1 MAANFVSSPS
11 KYKLDRLFLK
21 RFWRCWK
28 VIFPGCLSTTSL
40 LLVLLMG
47 LSLAE
52 QLLMYNTGLIPSRFY
67 EALLDRDKAD
77 FTSILISSSPLIL
90 GFAVA
95 NTAVKYDSRILY
107 VKWRGL
113 LDRRLHSGYFKHR
126 AYYKMNVLQD
136 KLDNM

>member
-1 MAANFVSSPS
+1 FRFSPPS

-21 RFWRCWK
+21 RFWRCCK
-28 VIFPGCLSTTSL
+28 VMFPSCLSTSSL

-52 QLLMYNTGLIPSRFY
+52 QMLVYNTGLIPSRFY
-67 EALLDRDKAD
+67 EILLDSDKAS
-77 FTSILISSSPLIL
+77 FKSIVIASSLLIL
-90 GFAVA
+90 GTALA
-95 NTAVKYDSRILY
+95 DSAVKYDSRILY

-113 LDRRLHSGYFKHR
+113 LDRRLHSGYFKHK
-126 AYYKMNVLQD
+126 AYYKLNVLED

>member
-1 MAANFVSSPS
+1 
-11 KYKLDRLFLK
+11 
-21 RFWRCWK
+21 
-28 VIFPGCLSTTSL
+28 
-40 LLVLLMG
+40 MG

-136 KLDNM
+136 KLDNIDQRITQEVDRFCLSFRSLLLVLIISPFTIAYYTYLCYQR